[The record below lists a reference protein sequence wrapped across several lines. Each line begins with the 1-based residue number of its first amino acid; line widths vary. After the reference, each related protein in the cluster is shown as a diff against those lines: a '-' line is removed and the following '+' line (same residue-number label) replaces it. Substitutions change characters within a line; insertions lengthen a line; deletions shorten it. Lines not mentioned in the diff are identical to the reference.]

1 MKAKLRKLMKHYGT
15 QKAVAEVLGV
25 TDRTIRGI
33 LNDTK
38 EKPYPCGKPL
48 RILIDRTLKDIKIK
62 QLM

>member
-1 MKAKLRKLMKHYGT
+1 MKIKLKRLMKYYGT
-15 QKAVAEVLGV
+15 QMAVGEVLGV

-33 LNDTK
+33 LNSTK

-62 QLM
+62 KLM